1 VAADGGV
8 SFKASLINDI
18 SGPSRKAKR
27 DLDDLK
33 KSALSTK
40 SALEAPAPRRG
51 GVSDWSKMT
60 AAARRSQARDQVAQL
75 ARIGRLNAADATRQQ
90 REAAKVAK
98 LQLAN
103 ASKDAKKLAD
113 TQKKEAKRVA
123 DFKLGMAQQKLDKQ
137 GGLVDFA
144 SGGLGMG
151 AAAIAAGALAAAA
164 AVGYLAYQFG
174 KASVEAAAFGE
185 RSRLALTLLTGSASV
200 ASAEFDNVRREA
212 QQLGLD
218 VHDTQAGF
226 QKLLAAQ
233 FDIGKAKELLRMSA
247 DLQAIGASAE
257 HTKRAIVAI
266 SQIKNTGYLQGDE
279 LNQLR
284 EAGVSTELVYEALGK
299 RLGKTTQQIISMQ
312 EKRQLGSND
321 VIESILEAVRKK
333 TGSKTTGDAGK
344 AFASSTLTGMAGVFK
359 ARIQNAFVDIGDAI
373 LPGLQRLMKLGTSF
387 VDKLANDPKIARFGS
402 FLLNQ
407 FEYFVLW
414 TEANW
419 PTITKVFSTGLGLM
433 TDSIRLAVTMFD
445 TSTVQGKA
453 LAGVMTLLGLTLG
466 VVAVA
471 GFTLML
477 PLYLLIG
484 AVGLAAYAVYAAI
497 VWVDEAVQ
505 RLQRTLGRVGA
516 AGVQGVA
523 AAAVSALPGGALL
536 SGVIQSAGTASNANA
551 AITTAAESSASA
563 RLPAMLAGV
572 GQESVTVEGEQ
583 QSPNGPS
590 KTINM
595 NGWQVGTGIDEAA
608 LMSKVRSTVK
618 KELEES

>member
-8 SFKASLINDI
+8 SFKASLIDDI
-18 SGPSRKAKR
+18 SGPSKKAKR
-27 DLDDLK
+27 GLDDLK
-33 KSALSTK
+33 KSVVSTK
-40 SALEAPAPRRG
+40 SALEAPSPRRG
-51 GVSDWSKMT
+51 GVSEWDKRT
-60 AAARRSQARDQVAQL
+60 AAARRSQARDQHAQM
-75 ARIGRLNAADATRQQ
+75 ARISRLNAADAAKRQ
-90 REAAKVAK
+90 REA
-98 LQLAN
+98 LRL
-103 ASKDAKKLAD
+103 SKIEHATATRNAKKLAE

-123 DFKLGMAQQKLDKQ
+123 DFKLSMAQQKLDKQ
-137 GGLVDFA
+137 GGLVDFGTGA
-144 SGGLGMG
+144 LGMG
-151 AAAIAAGALAAAA
+151 AGVLAAGALAAAA

-185 RSRLALTLLTGSASV
+185 RSRLALTLLTGNASV

-212 QQLGLD
+212 QLLGLD
-218 VHDTQAGF
+218 VFDTQAGF

-233 FDIGKAKELLRMSA
+233 FEIGKARELLRMSA

-333 TGSKTTGDAGK
+333 TGSATTGDAGK
-344 AFASSTLTGMAGVFK
+344 AFAASTLTGMVGVFR

-373 LPGLQRLMKLGTSF
+373 LPGLQRLMKLASSF
-387 VDKLANDPKIARFGS
+387 VDKVAADPKLAALGNFMLDRFD
-402 FLLNQ
+402 N
-407 FEYFVLW
+407 FVLW
-414 TEANW
+414 AEANW
-419 PTITKVFSTGLGLM
+419 PQLSETFSSGLHLMSDAIVLSVELLDTATVKGKLFAGVMGL
-433 TDSIRLAVTMFD
+433 LALTLGIV
-445 TSTVQGKA
+445 A
-453 LAGVMTLLGLTLG
+453 LAGFV
-466 VVAVA
+466 
-471 GFTLML
+471 LML
-477 PLYLLIG
+477 PLYLLIAVIGLVAYGIYKAVMWVVDAISSLASLVPGVSGPG
-484 AVGLAAYAVYAAI
+484 ARGGAGADALNPWGNATAGLN
-497 VWVDEAVQ
+497 
-505 RLQRTLGRVGA
+505 GSS
-516 AGVQGVA
+516 A
-523 AAAVSALPGGALL
+523 AATPL
-536 SGVIQSAGTASNANA
+536 
-551 AITTAAESSASA
+551 ITTAAESSASA
-563 RLPAMLAGV
+563 RLPSVLAGV
-572 GQESVTVEGEQ
+572 GQESITVQGEQ

>member
-1 VAADGGV
+1 MVNNV
-8 SFKASLINDI
+8 
-18 SGPSRKAKR
+18 SGPSRKAKK

-33 KSALSTK
+33 KSVVSTK
-40 SALEAPAPRRG
+40 SALEAPSPKRG
-51 GVSDWSKMT
+51 GVSDWSKMA
-60 AAARRSQARDQVAQL
+60 AAARRSQARDQHAQMM
-75 ARIGRLNAADATRQQ
+75 RISRLNAADAQKRQ
-90 REAAKVAK
+90 RESLRLSKIEHATATKNAK
-98 LQLAN
+98 N
-103 ASKDAKKLAD
+103 LAD

-144 SGGLGMG
+144 TGGLAVG
-151 AAAIAAGALAAAA
+151 AGAVAAGALAAAA

-185 RSRLALTLLTGSASV
+185 RSRLALTLLTGNASV

-218 VHDTQAGF
+218 VFATQAGF

-233 FDIGKAKELLRMSA
+233 FEIGKAKELLRMSA

-333 TGSKTTGDAGK
+333 TGSTTTGDAGK
-344 AFASSTLTGMAGVFK
+344 AFAASTLTGMAGVFK
-359 ARIQNAFVDIGDAI
+359 ARFQNAFVDIGDAI
-373 LPGLQRLMKLGTSF
+373 LPGLKRLATLAGSF
-387 VDKLANDPKIARFGS
+387 IDKVATDPKLAALGNFMLDRFD
-402 FLLNQ
+402 N
-407 FEYFVLW
+407 FVLW
-414 TEANW
+414 AEANW
-419 PTITKVFSTGLGLM
+419 PQLSETFSSGLHLMSDAIVFSVELLDTATVKGKLFAGVMGL
-433 TDSIRLAVTMFD
+433 LALTLGIV
-445 TSTVQGKA
+445 A
-453 LAGVMTLLGLTLG
+453 LAGFV
-466 VVAVA
+466 
-471 GFTLML
+471 LML
-477 PLYLLIG
+477 PLYLLI
-484 AVGLAAYAVYAAI
+484 AVIGLVAYGIYKAVMWVVDAISTLASFVPGVSAPGKQNAATSTMNP
-497 VWVDEAVQ
+497 WS
-505 RLQRTLGRVGA
+505 
-516 AGVQGVA
+516 
-523 AAAVSALPGGALL
+523 AAVTGTT
-536 SGVIQSAGTASNANA
+536 AGTGSATPL
-551 AITTAAESSASA
+551 ITTAAESSASA
-563 RLPAMLAGV
+563 RLPAVLAGV
-572 GQESVTVEGEQ
+572 GQESVTVQGEQ